1 MCRISRQPLQS
12 GGRRRLFVALAA
24 LLFLVALRSLPAVAA
39 TPLQHS
45 DSTLIESILFIGN
58 DRTRAE
64 ILTREMQ
71 LREGDPFDPR
81 IAEQDRQRIENLGL
95 FTRVELEL
103 LPGAGGVIL
112 LYILSERW
120 YLFPYP
126 LLFIHDRDWSKLSYG
141 AALRHD
147 NFRGRAVTVNTS
159 FWLGYNPSVSLSYT
173 NPWIHSSHR
182 LAFTAQFVYNQ
193 VENLSPFLSDFT
205 EKHLGAAVGLSKR
218 LGSDTRVGVGAGYRE
233 IHLPP
238 ELGLTRSA
246 GGIDRIGQL
255 SASINYDSRD
265 YSPWPGRGW
274 YADGGVALKLVFS
287 GSDYLF
293 AAGDVRRY
301 QPLPGGGSL
310 AARLRID
317 WSRGRVPLYNLLYLG
332 YSERVRGHFREV
344 VEGDGRMVAGA
355 ELRWPLLKRRFFNLA
370 GADQGDGYANYFRN
384 LPFALHAT
392 LFYDAGLIAD
402 GGWSRAE
409 QRRLGGFGAG
419 LAVQLPYV
427 ELLRFERAWDL
438 AGRGEYIIDMKV
450 WF

>member
-182 LAFTAQFVYNQ
+182 LAFMAQFVYNQ

-355 ELRWPLLKRRFFNLA
+355 ELRWPLLKRRFFHLV
-370 GADQGDGYANYFRN
+370 GEGEGYTGYFRN

-392 LFYDAGLIAD
+392 LFYDAGLIAS
-402 GGWSRAE
+402 GGWSRAQ
-409 QRRLGGFGAG
+409 QRRLGGYGAG

-427 ELLRFERAWDL
+427 ELIRFERAWDL